1 MSSNNM
7 LRMSGMVSGMD
18 TESLVS
24 ALTSSY
30 KTKVDKAKKNQ
41 TKLEWKQDAWK
52 DMNKTIYSF
61 YSGKLSGMKYQG
73 TYKTKSTK
81 VSNSALTV
89 TAGAN
94 AANGETSAKI
104 ISMAQAGILTGAKIT
119 DADGNQVTQDTL
131 LTDLGVTDATEGRK
145 TIASGTVINI
155 KVGGETTSIEVTDD
169 MTMYGLTSKLKEAG
183 VNANFDV
190 NNKRLFISSK
200 DTGLENDFEIT
211 SSDPNALEYLG
222 ITGGDSK
229 KLAGADAKLELNGVT
244 FESSSNTFNINGSTY
259 QINSETSE
267 EIKISTSD
275 DTSGVYNMVKDFL
288 NQYNDTIKSMSQAYN
303 AEASKYEPLSD
314 EEKEVLSDKQI
325 EDWEKKVKDSI
336 LRKDESLND
345 VMNVLKEAMFT
356 SIEID
361 GEQYSLSS
369 FGIQT
374 LGYYASDENERYTYH
389 IDGNKDD
396 EHTSG
401 KEDKLAAAIAQDPDK
416 VAEFFSKLCQNVYEK
431 LDAKM
436 KSTDYSS
443 AYKVYD
449 DKKMKTEYDDYNK
462 KIADLEKKLQDAED
476 RYYKRFAAMETM
488 LSSINSK
495 TDAISS
501 LFTN

>member
-1 MSSNNM
+1 MSSNNI

-30 KTKVDKAKKNQ
+30 KTKVDKAKKSQ

-61 YSGKLSGMKYQG
+61 YSGSLSGMKYQG
-73 TYKTKSTK
+73 SYKSKTTK
-81 VSNSALTV
+81 VSSSALSV

-94 AANGETSAKI
+94 AVNGETSAKI
-104 ISMAQAGILTGAKIT
+104 ISMAKAGVLTGAQIT
-119 DADGNQVTQDTL
+119 DADGNQVTQDTKI
-131 LTDLGVTDATEGRK
+131 TDLGIADADGKK
-145 TIASGTVINI
+145 TIAAGTTINI
-155 KVGGETTSIEVTDD
+155 KVGGNTTSIEVTED

-190 NNKRLFISSK
+190 ANKRLFVSAK

-211 SSDPNALEYLG
+211 SSDPDALEYLG

-229 KLAGADAKLELNGVT
+229 KIDAAQAKLEINGVT
-244 FESSSNTFNINGSTY
+244 FESNTNTFTINGSTY
-259 QINSETSE
+259 QINAETSE
-267 EIKISTSD
+267 DISITTSD
-275 DTSGVYNMVKDFL
+275 DTSGIYNMVKDL
-288 NQYNDTIKSMSQAYN
+288 LTQYNNTLTEMSKAYN
-303 AEASKYEPLSD
+303 AESTTYEPLTD
-314 EEKEVLSDKQI
+314 EEKEVLSEKQI

-336 LRKDESLND
+336 LRKDSSLND
-345 VMNVLKEAMFT
+345 VMNAMKEAMFT

-369 FGIQT
+369 FGIST
-374 LGYYASDENERYTYH
+374 LGYYAADENERYTYH
-389 IDGNKDD
+389 IDGDKDD

-401 KEDKLAAAIAQDPDK
+401 NTDKLAAAIAEDPDK
-416 VAEFFSKLCQNVYEK
+416 VAQFFSKLSQTLYEK
-431 LDAKM
+431 LDAQM

-449 DKKMKTEYDDYNK
+449 DKKMKTEYDDYTK
-462 KIADLEKKLQDAED
+462 KISELEKKLQDAED
-476 RYYKRFAAMETM
+476 RYYKKFSAMETM

-495 TDAISS
+495 GDALSS

>member
-1 MSSNNM
+1 MSSNNI

-30 KTKVDKAKKNQ
+30 KTKVDKAKKSQ

-61 YSGKLSGMKYQG
+61 YSGSLSGMKYQG
-73 TYKTKSTK
+73 TYKSKATK
-81 VSNSALTV
+81 VSSSALSV

-94 AANGETSAKI
+94 AVNGETSAKI
-104 ISMAQAGILTGAKIT
+104 ISMAKAGVLTGAQIT
-119 DADGNQVTQDTL
+119 DADGNQVTQDTKI
-131 LTDLGVTDATEGRK
+131 TDLGIIDATDGKK
-145 TIASGTVINI
+145 TIAAGTTINI
-155 KVGGETTSIEVTDD
+155 KVGGNTTSIEVTED

-190 NNKRLFISSK
+190 NNKRLFISAK

-211 SSDPNALEYLG
+211 SSDPKALEYLG

-229 KLAGADAKLELNGVT
+229 KIGAAQAKLEINGVT
-244 FESSSNTFNINGSTY
+244 FESNTNTFTINGSTY
-259 QINSETSE
+259 QINAETSE
-267 EIKISTSD
+267 NISIATSD
-275 DTSGVYNMVKDFL
+275 DTSGIYNMIKDL
-288 NQYNDTIKSMSQAYN
+288 LTQYNKTLTEMSKAYN
-303 AEASKYEPLSD
+303 AESTTYEPLTD

-336 LRKDESLND
+336 LRKDSSLND
-345 VMNVLKEAMFT
+345 VMNAMKEAMFT

-369 FGIQT
+369 FGIST
-374 LGYYASDENERYTYH
+374 LGYYSADENERYTYH
-389 IDGNKDD
+389 IDGDKDD

-401 KEDKLAAAIAQDPDK
+401 NTDKLAAAIAEDPDK
-416 VAEFFSKLCQNVYEK
+416 VARFFSKLSQTLYEK
-431 LDAKM
+431 LDAQM

-449 DKKMKTEYDDYNK
+449 DKRMKTEYDDYTK
-462 KIADLEKKLQDAED
+462 KISELEKKLQDAED
-476 RYYKRFAAMETM
+476 RYYKKFSAMETM

-495 TDAISS
+495 GDALSS